1 MHAVP
6 MAYARLVWKQA
17 DAAAGSRLAVS
28 VLTRRACSSA
38 WSLSRSVETRLRLLS
53 DEDRSALLQMA
64 LPFGDGGDNDDE
76 PAAELSG
83 PGLTD
88 RNEERRWLE
97 HILRLARQAEHRES
111 KFAALGRLLR
121 RARQP
126 AIVFTEYRDTLHRLA
141 GYLRDLSPV
150 LLHGGLTPG
159 ERRGVLR
166 QFVAGEVNLL
176 LATDAASEG
185 LNLHQRCRLVINLEL
200 PWTPVRLEQR
210 IGRVERL
217 GQTRRVHAVHL
228 LAAGTC
234 EEESVA
240 ALLERIR
247 YVAGVLS
254 GMRPVPLEQ
263 QIAAA
268 VFEEEPLA
276 VHSLASSTALPRGV
290 LIGDL
295 RTAARA
301 EALRLESARALADGT
316 RAGTEDSR
324 PCITRFPPRPTRSGS
339 HWVYRLVLEDADSQ
353 PLWETVVGIR
363 DDTSVVPRTSRD
375 LRKWLA
381 SFDGLIEPI
390 LEVASQALLALLRST
405 RHSAVSA
412 AIRRERAIADHLE
425 QQRARLATSLLQPA
439 LFDRRAERAA
449 AAQNAVLDEALG
461 RCSRRLLELDRNH
474 SVSVE
479 RPRLV
484 FGAIRR

>member
-1 MHAVP
+1 MT
-6 MAYARLVWKQA
+6 
-17 DAAAGSRLAVS
+17 

-38 WSLSRSVETRLRLLS
+38 WSLARSVETRLRLLS
-53 DEDRSALLQMA
+53 VAGAPGLLQMS
-64 LPFGDGGDNDDE
+64 LPFDDSAGDDE
-76 PAAELSG
+76 SPSAELSS
-83 PGLTD
+83 PGLPD
-88 RNEERRWLE
+88 ADEERRGLQ
-97 HILRLARQAEHRES
+97 HLLRLAEQAQAHES
-111 KFAALGRLLR
+111 KLRALLRLLGR
-121 RARQP
+121 AREP

-141 GYLRDLSPV
+141 GHLRDLSPV

-240 ALLERIR
+240 ALLERMR
-247 YVAGVLS
+247 RVAGVLS

-268 VFEEEPLA
+268 VFEQEPLA
-276 VHSLASSTALPRGV
+276 VRSVASSTALPRGV

-301 EALRLESARALADGT
+301 EAFRLESARALADGT
-316 RAGTEDSR
+316 HAGTEDGR
-324 PCITRFPPRPTRSGS
+324 PCITRFRPRPARSGS

-363 DDTSVVPRTSRD
+363 DDLSVVPRTNRD
-375 LRKWLA
+375 LRTWLA

-390 LEVASQALLALLRST
+390 LEVASHALLALLRST